1 METQKLY
8 VEMEVLWERFQE
20 EHSKSTKKAHG
31 VARKSLTQ
39 IKKLISE
46 YKKASVAEDK
56 AK

>member
-8 VEMEVLWERFQE
+8 AEMEVLWERFQE

-31 VARKSLTQ
+31 SARKSLTQ